1 MTANLSLNARLQ
13 LRKVAT
19 AGKEALPSPVLLVEH
34 SLHEGH
40 HTAVSL
46 ELIKTFIFNCVLPG
60 MNCLSQSCKLLL
72 LERKKVFSERKIVD
86 STTKPLTTPDCGL
99 TIVL

>member
-1 MTANLSLNARLQ
+1 MTANFSLNAGLQ

-40 HTAVSL
+40 I
-46 ELIKTFIFNCVLPG
+46 LIKTFIFNCVLPG